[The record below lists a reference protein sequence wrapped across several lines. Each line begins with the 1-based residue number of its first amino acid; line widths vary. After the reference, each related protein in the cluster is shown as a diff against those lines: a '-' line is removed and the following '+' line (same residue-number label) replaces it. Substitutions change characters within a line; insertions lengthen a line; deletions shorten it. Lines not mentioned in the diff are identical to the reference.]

1 MTDSISKKDKK
12 DWETFLSSNEKL
24 PNKDLK
30 SKKSSG
36 KKIYANFDEI
46 QNEIRDLTDE
56 EMDDFLENKYGA
68 VEEDSQVPDSSD
80 GKIIKF
86 KPRDTF
92 H

>member
-1 MTDSISKKDKK
+1 MKAKSLEDDSNLIAVWAVKWWRK
-12 DWETFLSSNEKL
+12 ELKL
-24 PNKDLK
+24 
-30 SKKSSG
+30 
-36 KKIYANFDEI
+36 EI

-68 VEEDSQVPDSSD
+68 VEEDSQIPDSSD